1 MASKEPIQKAIKLYF
16 KLTKPGNKK
25 CAFAIFDPYQ
35 RAGLAF
41 KVKLVLIIYT
51 RPSC

>member
-25 CAFAIFDPYQ
+25 CAFAVFDPY
-35 RAGLAF
+35 GWAF

-51 RPSC
+51 RPSWY